1 MSDKRRYRQFDE
13 WPNLEVANCAGVLN
27 VADLDHYAK
36 AWHAACELFDRVADE
51 IESQDQQGRFWVE
64 FQALILVHGRR
75 SITPPLGVI
84 NADNRPESV

>member
-36 AWHAACELFDRVADE
+36 AWHAACE
-51 IESQDQQGRFWVE
+51 
-64 FQALILVHGRR
+64 RR